1 MLAVGVDVVEVARIE
16 RLTRRFGERFLTR
29 IYTEE
34 ERTHCRGDTA
44 RLAARWAAKEAIAKA
59 LGTGVAGFRWTDLE
73 VVVDAAGRPEVHL
86 HGAAEVRAW
95 ALGLREWAVSLSH
108 TEHLAIA
115 FVVAL
120 G

>member
-1 MLAVGVDVVEVARIE
+1 MLAVGVDLVEVARVE
-16 RLTRRFGERFLTR
+16 QMARRFGERFLAR
-29 IYTEE
+29 VYTEA
-34 ERTHCRGDTA
+34 ERAHCRGEA
-44 RLAARWAAKEAIAKA
+44 QRLAARWAAKEAIAKA

-73 VVVDAAGRPEVHL
+73 VIVDAAGQPEVRL
-86 HGAAEVRAW
+86 HGAAEARAQ

-108 TEHLAIA
+108 TEDLAVA